1 MTTNVSV
8 RRVASREDEK
18 AFLRFPWKVYAHD
31 PNWVPPLVSQRKDK
45 MDREHNPMLKHMEI
59 EFFMAWRGTEPV
71 GEIAAFI
78 NHSHNKFHNEHIGWF
93 GMFEVLDDREAALAL
108 LQTAEEWVKAKGYDA
123 IRGPASYNDLDEFGL
138 QVDYFDQ
145 PHVLL
150 MPYNPPYYMTYIEE
164 AGFEGVMDM
173 LSYKIAA
180 SSMLGE
186 NVPEK
191 IRRVLEKQRKRRNI
205 TIRKIDM
212 KRFDAEVDVMM
223 DLYIRAWSD
232 NWGFVPPAREEMY
245 YVINQLK
252 QFVEPDFILI
262 AEVEG
267 KPVGFIVLFPD
278 LNQALAH
285 ARPNPNVPEIIT
297 LLQVLWHW
305 KVRPKMTRVRVPFL
319 GVIPEWRGMGIDAML
334 YTDVVEAVVKRGY
347 SEGDFGWILDN
358 NQAMNQVADLVRGE
372 VYKRYRMYNKNLK
385 AASAE

>member
-18 AFLRFPWKVYAHD
+18 AFQRLPWKIYAND
-31 PNWVPPLVSQRKDK
+31 PNWVPPLVSQRKEK
-45 MDREHNPMLKHMEI
+45 MDREHNPMLVHMEI
-59 EFFMAWRGTEPV
+59 EFFMAWRGSEPV

-93 GMFEVLDDREAALAL
+93 GMFEVMDDREAALAL

-150 MPYNPPYYMTYIEE
+150 MPYNPPYYKTYIEE

-212 KRFDAEVDVMM
+212 KRFNTEVDLMM
-223 DLYIRAWSD
+223 DLYISAWSD
-232 NWGFVPPAREEMY
+232 NWGFVPPARR
-245 YVINQLK
+245 
-252 QFVEPDFILI
+252 DC
-262 AEVEG
+262 
-267 KPVGFIVLFPD
+267 
-278 LNQALAH
+278 
-285 ARPNPNVPEIIT
+285 T
-297 LLQVLWHW
+297 
-305 KVRPKMTRVRVPFL
+305 T
-319 GVIPEWRGMGIDAML
+319 
-334 YTDVVEAVVKRGY
+334 
-347 SEGDFGWILDN
+347 
-358 NQAMNQVADLVRGE
+358 
-372 VYKRYRMYNKNLK
+372 
-385 AASAE
+385 

>member
-18 AFLRFPWKVYAHD
+18 AFLRLPWKIYAND
-31 PNWVPPLVSQRKDK
+31 PNWVPPLVSQRKEK
-45 MDREHNPMLKHMEI
+45 MDREHNPMLAHMEI
-59 EFFMAWRGTEPV
+59 EFFMAWRGSEPV

-93 GMFEVLDDREAALAL
+93 GMFEVMDDREAALAL

-150 MPYNPPYYMTYIEE
+150 MPYNPPYYKTYIEE

-180 SSMLGE
+180 SSMVGE

-212 KRFDAEVDVMM
+212 KRFNAEVDVMM
-223 DLYIRAWSD
+223 DLYVSAWSD

-262 AEVEG
+262 AEIEG

-278 LNQALAH
+278 LNQALSY

-305 KVRPKMTRVRVPFL
+305 KVRPKMNRVRVPFL
-319 GVIPEWRGMGIDAML
+319 GVVPEWRGMGIDAML
-334 YTDVVEAVVKRGY
+334 YTDVVDSVVKRGY

-372 VYKRYRMYNKNLK
+372 VYKRYRMYNKVLK
-385 AASAE
+385 PVPAE